1 MILPSSIQ
9 TSCLPTLISK
19 RWSPPSNSLSDLPPP
34 GPGKG
39 SLALRGSPL
48 VPQTRMRRS
57 LSMPGTTLQCTL
69 TLWIISFSEL
79 TLLVGYSGFH
89 AVGTAAISRRGAPWG
104 VLDPD
109 LRVKGTKG
117 LRVVD
122 ASAIPY
128 VPTGH
133 SKFILRCERPVPDCD
148 EQHKDRC
155 TSSRRLLLKKS
166 RRDADTL
173 FSEVPG

>member
-1 MILPSSIQ
+1 
-9 TSCLPTLISK
+9 
-19 RWSPPSNSLSDLPPP
+19 
-34 GPGKG
+34 
-39 SLALRGSPL
+39 
-48 VPQTRMRRS
+48 
-57 LSMPGTTLQCTL
+57 MPGTTLQRTL
-69 TLWIISFSEL
+69 TPWIVPLSEL
-79 TLLVGYSGFH
+79 MLPVGYSVFH

-133 SKFILRCERPVPDCD
+133 SELILKC
-148 EQHKDRC
+148 K
-155 TSSRRLLLKKS
+155 
-166 RRDADTL
+166 
-173 FSEVPG
+173 

>member
-1 MILPSSIQ
+1 
-9 TSCLPTLISK
+9 
-19 RWSPPSNSLSDLPPP
+19 
-34 GPGKG
+34 
-39 SLALRGSPL
+39 
-48 VPQTRMRRS
+48 
-57 LSMPGTTLQCTL
+57 MPGTTLQCASTPW
-69 TLWIISFSEL
+69 TIPFSEL

-122 ASAIPY
+122 ASALPY

-133 SKFILRCERPVPDCD
+133 SEFILKC
-148 EQHKDRC
+148 K
-155 TSSRRLLLKKS
+155 
-166 RRDADTL
+166 
-173 FSEVPG
+173 